1 MVTIYIVTGFRARK
15 IGLQFHS
22 AKRQWRHQEVCY
34 LGHLNLGDGFKPDPE
49 KVAAIMKLQKP
60 TDIKP
65 MQKFTGF
72 TFNKL

>member
-49 KVAAIMKLQKP
+49 KVAAIMKL
-60 TDIKP
+60 
-65 MQKFTGF
+65 
-72 TFNKL
+72 